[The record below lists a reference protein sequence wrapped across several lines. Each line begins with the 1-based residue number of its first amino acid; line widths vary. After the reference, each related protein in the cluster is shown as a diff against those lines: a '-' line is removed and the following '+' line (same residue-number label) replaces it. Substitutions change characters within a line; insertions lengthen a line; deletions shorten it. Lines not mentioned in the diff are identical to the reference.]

1 MCSLTFLNAYRR
13 VASNQRPSSFA
24 REIPFFLPTWGSWI
38 AVLWICSCL
47 NSQYLSFQTCKNHNF
62 FVVSNMGSGAS
73 QPATSAAPVTRASYP
88 YPVQQPYPSNHPQQH
103 QQPTTCDP
111 YAPPT
116 YQQYMSSDSPP
127 RESSPPPPPSEAGSN
142 HYPPQNTQYYQPPS
156 QWNTAG
162 LSKSSCPYYME

>member
-1 MCSLTFLNAYRR
+1 MPIGVLHQISALVYSLEKFH
-13 VASNQRPSSFA
+13 F
-24 REIPFFLPTWGSWI
+24 
-38 AVLWICSCL
+38 SCL
-47 NSQYLSFQTCKNHNF
+47 LEGLESLYYEFVVVSTVNIYHFKLIKKHNF
-62 FVVSNMGSGAS
+62 LVVSNMGSGAS

-116 YQQYMSSDSPP
+116 YQQYMSSDPPP